1 MVGHDEGV
9 LPDGFPTPEAAALA
23 SYPAAARAHV
33 VGVERLSDDRVDV
46 IIDTEPSHPMRV
58 HCRLVDG
65 SWHEF
70 GDIVE

>member
-1 MVGHDEGV
+1 MVGHYEGV
-9 LPDGFPTPEAAALA
+9 LRDGFPTPEAAALA
-23 SYPAAARAHV
+23 SYSAAAQARVAR
-33 VGVERLSDDRVDV
+33 VERLSDDRVDV

-65 SWHEF
+65 AWHDF

>member
-1 MVGHDEGV
+1 MLLEGY
-9 LPDGFPTPEAAALA
+9 PSPEAAALA
-23 SYPAAARAHV
+23 SYSEAARPRV
-33 VGVERLSDDRVDV
+33 IRVERFGNDRVDV